1 MSDAKTATT
10 SDNGKTP
17 FPPALLS
24 GDHWI
29 EELHDGHHV
38 LIRPIRPEDRE
49 RERAFIERLSPEAK
63 HYRFLGE
70 MHTPDERLL
79 DLLVNVD
86 DEHAMAFIAL
96 VHDNG
101 ELREVG
107 VSRYAATSD
116 EHHCECAVTVAED
129 WQHRG
134 LGVALMRHLIDMAR
148 RRGFKQMFSVDA
160 ADNEPMRE
168 LAKFLGFRRSADPD
182 DARQVIYTR
191 DL

>member
-1 MSDAKTATT
+1 MSDLKTGPTP
-10 SDNGKTP
+10 DHGKTP

-38 LIRPIRPEDRE
+38 LIRPIRAEDRE
-49 RERAFIERLSPEAK
+49 RERVFIERLSPAAK

-70 MHTPDERLL
+70 MRTPDERLL
-79 DLLVNVD
+79 DLMLNVD
-86 DEHAMAFIAL
+86 YTNTMAFIAL
-96 VHDNG
+96 VHDDG

-107 VSRYAATSD
+107 VSRYAASGD
-116 EHHCECAVTVAED
+116 SRHCECAVTVAED

-148 RRGFKQMFSVDA
+148 RNGFKQMFSVDA

-168 LAKFLGFRRSADPD
+168 LAEFLGFRRSTDPD
-182 DARQVIYTR
+182 DATQVIYTR